1 MSGLTSIAMLFADD
15 TFLFSVVHNISASA
29 KELDKDLN
37 KINNW
42 AFQWKMKFKPD
53 SSKQAQDVLFS
64 RKLQKVSHP
73 ELIFNNSDVS
83 RTNSQKYLGLVLD
96 SKLIFHDHL
105 DIVFTKVRKTIDL
118 LRKLSS
124 ILPRQLW

>member
-53 SSKQAQDVLFS
+53 PSKQAQDVLFS
-64 RKLQKVSHP
+64 RKLQKV
-73 ELIFNNSDVS
+73 SDVS

-105 DIVFTKVRKTIDL
+105 DIVFTKVRKTIGL

-124 ILPRQLW
+124 ILPRQL

>member
-1 MSGLTSIAMLFADD
+1 MSGLTSIAML
-15 TFLFSVVHNISASA
+15 FLFSVVHNISASA

-83 RTNSQKYLGLVLD
+83 RINSQKYLGLVLD

-124 ILPRQLW
+124 ILPRQL